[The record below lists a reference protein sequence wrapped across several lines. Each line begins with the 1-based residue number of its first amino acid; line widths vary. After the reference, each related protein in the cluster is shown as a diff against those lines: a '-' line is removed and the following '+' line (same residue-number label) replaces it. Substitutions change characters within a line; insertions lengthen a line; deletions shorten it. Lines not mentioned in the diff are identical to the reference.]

1 MQVLKYMNFG
11 DFFKTFKEIYSRYRH
26 TSNSTYAYFSMYP
39 FQYIQYSECI
49 QKLVWD
55 DYRIAKA
62 VFRYIDNMINKGAI
76 QEVQFSTIITHA
88 YFIFTQT
95 NFRKEVENSN
105 DFDKLF
111 RDIEI
116 LIDNLDDHS
125 CS

>member
-1 MQVLKYMNFG
+1 MQVLRYMNFD

-26 TSNSTYAYFSMYP
+26 TSHSTYAYFSMYP
-39 FQYIQYSECI
+39 FQYSEYI

-55 DYRIAKA
+55 DYRITRA
-62 VFRYIDNMINKGAI
+62 VFKYIDNMIDKGAI
-76 QEVQFSTIITHA
+76 QEVQFSIIITHA
-88 YFIFTQT
+88 YFIFTQS

-105 DFDKLF
+105 HFDKLF

>member
-1 MQVLKYMNFG
+1 MQVLRYMNFD
-11 DFFKTFKEIYSRYRH
+11 DFFKTFKEIYGRYRH
-26 TSNSTYAYFSMYP
+26 TSLSTYAYFSMYP
-39 FQYIQYSECI
+39 FQYIRYSECI

-55 DYRIAKA
+55 DYRIARA
-62 VFRYIDNMINKGAI
+62 VFRYIDSMINKGAI